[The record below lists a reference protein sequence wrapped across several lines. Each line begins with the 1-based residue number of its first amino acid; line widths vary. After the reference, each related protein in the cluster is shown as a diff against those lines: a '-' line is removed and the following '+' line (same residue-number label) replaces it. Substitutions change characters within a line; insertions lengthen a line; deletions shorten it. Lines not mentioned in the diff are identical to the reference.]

1 MIFMINV
8 TEAYKNASEKPNRDS
23 YLIAKYGQFD
33 KNLKGNINNV
43 NGESKP
49 FSNVFKVYNDIK
61 ETNYNYITCEPNRV
75 KLDNTF
81 FFISNKTKSNANEN
95 IAFFG
100 SNISNQNGVI
110 GNGDYLTGNVI
121 EIYLSND
128 IFISELVLYF
138 QEVCSKLTVYY
149 RKYNESSNSSTNLYS
164 VKIENNKDRMVNIN
178 VDESYKNTL
187 CNRILIDIYET
198 LEPYRYPKLNEVD
211 FGTFKTF
218 TNDEIVD
225 LDIIDELSIDS
236 SELSSNYLSLTIDDT
251 KKEYNILNSNNK
263 LSFIQEKQ
271 EITLYHYL
279 KVVNK
284 YKEVPLG
291 TFLLKDFKVGSNKLQ
306 IEAYDDTYFMN
317 KMYYGS
323 KYYNNTPITQVLQ
336 DLFNYFDYTN
346 YIIDDE
352 LNNITLTGYVPNV
365 EFREALRMIVEAS
378 CSVVNKTRYG
388 KTYIFKTYDPS
399 VKTFTKRLQFKENHE
414 KNLFNN
420 VIDITEYSF
429 KEIANQEVYNANLD
443 VGEHTIVLKKYP
455 ILEDT
460 LVKQDENN
468 SNYEIK
474 SVYATTCIVNVINKT
489 DVILNATLMEQ
500 SSVVKRIKK
509 EENIQQEE
517 YAISK
522 INNTLITSSNSNE
535 VASWKLSRGNIK
547 YNFDTLMIPYIEVG
561 DTCKYQTQFGTTNEF
576 IPTRIEYDKS
586 FIQHIEGE

>member
-1 MIFMINV
+1 MIYV
-8 TEAYKNASEKPNRDS
+8 SEAYKKASESPNRDS
-23 YLIAKYGQFD
+23 YIIAKYGQFD
-33 KNLKGNINNV
+33 KTLKGNINNV
-43 NGESKP
+43 SGESKS

-81 FFISNKTKSNANEN
+81 FFISNKTKSNPNEN

-110 GNGDYLTGNVI
+110 GNGNYSTGNMI
-121 EIYLSND
+121 EIYLSNN
-128 IFISELVLYF
+128 ILISELVLYF

-149 RKYNESSNSSTNLYS
+149 QRYDESSNSSTNLYS

-178 VDESYKNTL
+178 VDDSYKNTL
-187 CNRILIDIYET
+187 CNKIVIDIYET

-236 SELSSNYLSLTIDDT
+236 SELSSNSLNLTIDDT
-251 KKEYNILNSNNK
+251 NKEYNILNPNNK
-263 LSFIQEKQ
+263 LEFIQEKQ
-271 EITLYHYL
+271 EITIYHYL
-279 KVVNK
+279 KVVDK
-284 YKEVPLG
+284 YKEIPLG
-291 TFLLKDFKVGSNKLQ
+291 TFLLKEFKVGNNKLQ

-323 KYYNNTPITQVLQ
+323 KYYNNAPVTQIFQ
-336 DLFNYFDYTN
+336 DLFNYFDYAN
-346 YIIDDE
+346 YIIDEE
-352 LNNITLTGYVPNV
+352 LNDVTLTGYVPNV
-365 EFREALRMIVEAS
+365 EFREALRMIAEAS

-420 VIDITEYSF
+420 VIDVTEYSF
-429 KEIANQEVYNANLD
+429 KAIENQEVYNANLD
-443 VGEHTIVLKKYP
+443 VGLHTIVFKNYP
-455 ILEDT
+455 ILEST
-460 LVKQDENN
+460 ISKQDVNN
-468 SNYEIK
+468 NNYEIK
-474 SVYATTCIVNVINKT
+474 NVYATTCIVDVKQKT
-489 DVILNATLMEQ
+489 DVILKATLMEQ
-500 SSVVKRIKK
+500 SNVVKRINK

-522 INNTLITSSNSNE
+522 VNNTLITQRNSNE
-535 VASWKLSRGNIK
+535 VANWKLNRGNIK
-547 YNFDTLMIPYIEVG
+547 YRFDTLLTPYIEVG
-561 DTCKYQTQFGTTNEF
+561 DTCKYQTQFGTINEF
-576 IPTRIEYDKS
+576 IPTRIQFDKS
-586 FIQHIEGE
+586 LIQNIEGE

>member
-1 MIFMINV
+1 MIYV
-8 TEAYKNASEKPNRDS
+8 SEAYKKASESPNRDS
-23 YLIAKYGQFD
+23 YIIAKYGQFD
-33 KNLKGNINNV
+33 KTLKGDINNV
-43 NGESKP
+43 SGESKP

-81 FFISNKTKSNANEN
+81 FFISNKTKSNPNEN

-110 GNGDYLTGNVI
+110 GNGNYSTGNMI
-121 EIYLSND
+121 EIYLSNN
-128 IFISELVLYF
+128 ILISELVLYF

-149 RKYNESSNSSTNLYS
+149 QRYDESSNSSTNLYS

-187 CNRILIDIYET
+187 CNRIVIDIYET

-236 SELSSNYLSLTIDDT
+236 SELSSNSLNLTIDDT
-251 KKEYNILNSNNK
+251 NKEYNILNPYNK
-263 LSFIQEKQ
+263 LASIQERQ
-271 EITLYHYL
+271 ELTVYHYL
-279 KVVNK
+279 KVVDK
-284 YKEVPLG
+284 YKEIPLG
-291 TFLLKDFKVGSNKLQ
+291 TFLLKEFKVGNNKLQ
-306 IEAYDDTYFMN
+306 IEAYDETYFMN

-323 KYYNNTPITQVLQ
+323 KYYNNAPVTQIFQ
-336 DLFNYFDYTN
+336 DLFNYFDYAN
-346 YIIDDE
+346 YIIDEE
-352 LNNITLTGYVPNV
+352 LNDVTLTGYVPNV
-365 EFREALRMIVEAS
+365 EFREALRIIAEAS

-420 VIDITEYSF
+420 VIDVTEYSF
-429 KEIANQEVYNANLD
+429 KAIANQEVYNANLD
-443 VGEHTIVLKKYP
+443 VGTHTIVFKNYP
-455 ILEDT
+455 ILEST
-460 LVKQDENN
+460 ISKQDINN
-468 SNYEIK
+468 NNYEIK
-474 SVYATTCIVNVINKT
+474 NVYATTCIVDVKQKT
-489 DVILNATLMEQ
+489 DVILKATLMEQ
-500 SSVVKRIKK
+500 SNVVKRINK

-522 INNTLITSSNSNE
+522 VNNTLITQRNSNE
-535 VASWKLSRGNIK
+535 VANWKLNRGNIK
-547 YNFDTLMIPYIEVG
+547 YRFDTLLTPYIEVG
-561 DTCKYQTQFGTTNEF
+561 DTCKYQTQFGTINEF
-576 IPTRIEYDKS
+576 IPTRIQFDKS
-586 FIQHIEGE
+586 LIQNIEGE

>member
-1 MIFMINV
+1 MIYV
-8 TEAYKNASEKPNRDS
+8 SEAYKKASESPNRDS
-23 YLIAKYGQFD
+23 YIIAKYGQFD
-33 KNLKGNINNV
+33 KTLKGNINNV
-43 NGESKP
+43 SGESKP

-81 FFISNKTKSNANEN
+81 FFISNKTKSNPNEN

-100 SNISNQNGVI
+100 SNISNENGVI
-110 GNGDYLTGNVI
+110 GNGNYSTGNMI
-121 EIYLSND
+121 EIYLSNN
-128 IFISELVLYF
+128 ILISELVLYF

-149 RKYNESSNSSTNLYS
+149 QRYDESSNSSTNLYS

-187 CNRILIDIYET
+187 CNRIVIDIYET

-236 SELSSNYLSLTIDDT
+236 SELSSNSLNLTIDDT
-251 KKEYNILNSNNK
+251 NKEYNILNPNNK
-263 LSFIQEKQ
+263 LESIQEKQ
-271 EITLYHYL
+271 EITIYHYL
-279 KVVNK
+279 KVVDK
-284 YKEVPLG
+284 YKEIPLG
-291 TFLLKDFKVGSNKLQ
+291 TFLLKEFKVGNNKLQ

-323 KYYNNTPITQVLQ
+323 KYYNNAPVTQIFQ
-336 DLFNYFDYTN
+336 DLFNYFDYAN
-346 YIIDDE
+346 YIIDEE
-352 LNNITLTGYVPNV
+352 LNDVTLTGYVPNV
-365 EFREALRMIVEAS
+365 EFREALRIIAEAS

-420 VIDITEYSF
+420 VIDVTEYSF
-429 KEIANQEVYNANLD
+429 KAIANQEVYNANLD
-443 VGEHTIVLKKYP
+443 VGTHTVVFKKYP

-460 LVKQDENN
+460 LVQSVTN
-468 SNYEIK
+468 SNYEIIRK
-474 SVYATTCIVNVINKT
+474 YATTCIIKVIAKT
-489 DVILNATLMEQ
+489 DVILKATLMEQ
-500 SSVVKRIKK
+500 SNVVKRINK
-509 EENIQQEE
+509 EENVQQEE

-522 INNTLITSSNSNE
+522 VNNTLITQRNSNE
-535 VASWKLSRGNIK
+535 VANWKLNRGNIK
-547 YNFDTLMIPYIEVG
+547 YRFDTLLTPYIEVG
-561 DTCKYQTQFGTTNEF
+561 DTCKYQTQFGTINEF
-576 IPTRIEYDKS
+576 IPTRLQFDKS
-586 FIQHIEGE
+586 LIQNIEGE

>member
-1 MIFMINV
+1 MIYV
-8 TEAYKNASEKPNRDS
+8 SEAYKKASERPNRDS
-23 YLIAKYGQFD
+23 YIIAKYGQFD
-33 KNLKGNINNV
+33 KALKGDINNV
-43 NGESKP
+43 GGESKS

-81 FFISNKTKSNANEN
+81 FFISNKTKSNPNEN

-110 GNGDYLTGNVI
+110 GNGDYSTGNMI

-128 IFISELVLYF
+128 ILISELVLYF

-149 RKYNESSNSSTNLYS
+149 QRYDESSNSSTNLCS
-164 VKIENNKDRMVNIN
+164 VKIENNKDRMVNVN

-187 CNRILIDIYET
+187 CNRIVIDIYET

-236 SELSSNYLSLTIDDT
+236 SELSSNSLNLTIDDT
-251 KKEYNILNSNNK
+251 NKEYNILNPNNK
-263 LSFIQEKQ
+263 LEFIQEKQ
-271 EITLYHYL
+271 EITIYHYL
-279 KVVNK
+279 KVADK
-284 YKEVPLG
+284 YKEIPLG
-291 TFLLKDFKVGSNKLQ
+291 TFLLKEFKVGNNKLQ

-323 KYYNNTPITQVLQ
+323 KYYNNAPVTQIFQ
-336 DLFNYFDYTN
+336 DLFNYFDYAN
-346 YIIDDE
+346 YIIDEE
-352 LNNITLTGYVPNV
+352 LNDITLTGYVPNV
-365 EFREALRMIVEAS
+365 EFREALRIIAEAS

-420 VIDITEYSF
+420 VIDVTEYSF
-429 KEIANQEVYNANLD
+429 KAIENQEVYNANLD
-443 VGEHTIVLKKYP
+443 VGLHTIVFKNYP
-455 ILEDT
+455 ILEST
-460 LVKQDENN
+460 ISKQDVNN
-468 SNYEIK
+468 NNYEIK
-474 SVYATTCIVNVINKT
+474 NVYATTCIVDVKQKT
-489 DVILNATLMEQ
+489 DVILKATLMEQ
-500 SSVVKRIKK
+500 SNVVKRINK

-522 INNTLITSSNSNE
+522 VNNTLITQRNSNE
-535 VASWKLSRGNIK
+535 VANWKLNRGNIK
-547 YNFDTLMIPYIEVG
+547 YRFDTLLTPYIEVG
-561 DTCKYQTQFGTTNEF
+561 DTCKYQTQFGTINEF
-576 IPTRIEYDKS
+576 IPTRIQFDKS
-586 FIQHIEGE
+586 LIQNIEGE